1 MKIFII
7 HRGKDSKKVERF
19 KKQIEQIIDVDLLA
33 LESDPDNQ
41 KWFKEA
47 KIKIDRSDLI
57 LFALGKHTHESENVD
72 KEILYALKRKKQILL
87 YRLNPK
93 SDDKINRVLF
103 RRDDYTNTDKP
114 LFKEIGLEDLVK
126 IFRFG
131 YSFDVQD
138 KLNETNLPKRENELI
153 EQYKAYLATSEDV
166 LTRRQ
171 NTSNFYTTLNASML
185 TVATTVSGVMLGIP
199 ALSNSLLVVSLI
211 FFPVSVVGILLNI
224 NWISLLESYG
234 RLNSAKIRVISEMEK
249 NLPAN
254 IYDTEWKVMSERLG
268 TRSYVSFTAIEK
280 RLPMFFIALFGIL
293 VCVSMVM
300 FGFAM
305 AAIRSAGA

>member
-19 KKQIEQIIDVDLLA
+19 KKQIQQTIDVDLLA

-47 KIKIDRSDLI
+47 KVKIDRSDLI

-114 LFKEIGLEDLVK
+114 LFKEIELDDLVK
-126 IFRFG
+126 IFRYG

-138 KLNETNLPKRENELI
+138 KLNDTNLPKRENELI

-185 TVATTVSGVMLGIP
+185 TMATTVSGIMLGIP
-199 ALSNSLLVVSLI
+199 ALNNSLLVVSLI

-268 TRSYVSFTAIEK
+268 SKSYVSFTAIEK

-293 VCVSMVM
+293 ACVSIVM
-300 FGFAM
+300 FGFAVYSAQ
-305 AAIRSAGA
+305 AAA

>member
-7 HRGKDSKKVERF
+7 HRGKDAKKVERF
-19 KKQIEQIIDVDLLA
+19 KKQIQQTIDVDLLA

-47 KIKIDRSDLI
+47 KVKIDRSDLI

-114 LFKEIGLEDLVK
+114 LFKEIELEDLVK
-126 IFRFG
+126 IFRYG

-138 KLNETNLPKRENELI
+138 KLNDTNLPKRENELI

-185 TVATTVSGVMLGIP
+185 TVATTVSGVLLGIP

-268 TRSYVSFTAIEK
+268 DRSYVSFTAIEK

-293 VCVSMVM
+293 ACVSIVM
-300 FGFAM
+300 FTFAVFSM
-305 AAIRSAGA
+305 QAAA